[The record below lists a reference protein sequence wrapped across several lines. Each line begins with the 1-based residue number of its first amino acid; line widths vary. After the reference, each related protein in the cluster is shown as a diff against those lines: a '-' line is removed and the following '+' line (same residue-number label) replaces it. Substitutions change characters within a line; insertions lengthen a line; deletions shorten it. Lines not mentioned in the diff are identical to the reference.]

1 MLAALARPFRH
12 AAPPEAFDFMQEAG
26 GTAGELVCLDCAAT
40 SLDLRSARL
49 LSLAA
54 VRIRGNRVLTS
65 SALQLDIAGPEHDD
79 GQGMSALEAVQK
91 LLRFIGPRPVV
102 GYWLDF
108 DLELLEPQIER
119 LLGCPLPNAT
129 VEVSALYHARI
140 RRQPRAPHRPLDL
153 RFETLRRDLELPALE
168 SGSPLAHAVLTALM
182 YLKLS
187 AAPDSQP

>member
-12 AAPPEAFDFMQEAG
+12 AAPPEAYDFMQEAG
-26 GTAGELVCLDCAAT
+26 EATGELVCLDCAAT
-40 SLDLRSARL
+40 SLDLRSAQL

-65 SALQLDIAGPEHDD
+65 SALRIDVAGP
-79 GQGMSALEAVQK
+79 GRSGGVTALEATQA
-91 LLRFIGPRPVV
+91 LLRFVGPRPLV

-108 DLELLEPQIER
+108 DLELLEPQLER

-129 VEVSALYHARI
+129 VEVSALYHERV
-140 RRQPRAPHRPLDL
+140 RRQARVLHRPLDL
-153 RFETLRRDLELPALE
+153 RFETIRRELDLPPMERPT
-168 SGSPLAHAVLTALM
+168 PLAHAVLTALM